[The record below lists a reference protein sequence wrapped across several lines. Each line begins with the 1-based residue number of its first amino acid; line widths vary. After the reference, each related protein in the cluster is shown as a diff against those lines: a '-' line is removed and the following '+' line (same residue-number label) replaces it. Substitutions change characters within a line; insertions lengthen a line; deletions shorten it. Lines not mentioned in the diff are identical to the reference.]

1 MSKFK
6 ERYKNIQK
14 RGKQFIFIVGFLLC
28 VFPIA
33 WNVIT
38 GWQQEEAITTY
49 QKAVDYKQKS
59 DLEMILN
66 EAKSYNE
73 QLYQF
78 QGAVVDQ
85 VDLYDEDY
93 YNKQLDCSGTGI
105 MGSLEIPK
113 IDVNLPIYHGT
124 SEEALSNG
132 VGHLKGSSLPVGGS
146 STHSVLSG
154 HRGLPSSKLLLRMD
168 EVEEGDYFFIK
179 TCDQVLAYKVIRIAV
194 VQPEDTSALQI
205 KAEEDLISLVTCT
218 PYGINTHRLIV
229 TGARCDYSKLDQDM
243 LQQSWPSVREIVF
256 TLIPFF
262 LVMFV
267 IVMNYIDRRN
277 LKRAKGEEVTSYGRS
292 SDAIIGADS
301 ISTRKYRRRRKTR
314 RDDKKRFYTDHTSRR
329 RNRKRRC

>member
-6 ERYKNIQK
+6 EKYNNIKK
-14 RGKQFIFIVGFLLC
+14 RGKQLIFITGFILC
-28 VFPIA
+28 VFPTV

-38 GWQQEEAITTY
+38 GWQQESAITTY
-49 QKAVDYKQKS
+49 QKSVDYKQKS
-59 DLEMILN
+59 DLEEILN
-66 EAKSYNE
+66 EAISYNE

-78 QGAVVDQ
+78 KGAVVDR

-124 SEEALSNG
+124 GEEALSNG

-146 STHSVLSG
+146 STHSILSG

-168 EVEEGDYFFIK
+168 EIEDGDYFFIK
-179 TCDQVLAYKVIRIAV
+179 TCDQILAYKVMRIEV

-205 KAEEDLISLVTCT
+205 KAEEDLVSLVTCT

-229 TGARCDYSKLDQDM
+229 TGTRCDYTDADHDM
-243 LQQSWPSVREIVF
+243 IPRSWPSIREIVC
-256 TLIPFF
+256 TLLPFL

-267 IVMNYIDRRN
+267 IIMNCIDRRN
-277 LKRAKGEEVTSYGRS
+277 LKRAKGEEDTSYGRS
-292 SDAIIGADS
+292 SDDIIGANS
-301 ISTRKYRRRRKTR
+301 ISTRKYGRRRQSR
-314 RDDKKRFYTDHTSRR
+314 RNDKKRFHTDYTARR
-329 RNRKRRC
+329 RNKKRRR

>member
-14 RGKQFIFIVGFLLC
+14 NIQKRGKQIIFIVGFLLC

-33 WNVIT
+33 WNGIT
-38 GWQQEEAITTY
+38 GWQQEAAITTY
-49 QKAVDYKQKS
+49 QKAVDYKQRS
-59 DLEMILN
+59 DLEEILN

-85 VDLYDEDY
+85 VDLYEEDY

-124 SEEALSNG
+124 SEEVLSNG

-179 TCDQVLAYKVIRIAV
+179 ICDQILAYKVIRIEV

-205 KAEEDLISLVTCT
+205 KAEEDLVSLVTCT

-229 TGARCDYSKLDQDM
+229 TGRRCDYSELEHDTI
-243 LQQSWPSVREIVF
+243 QQSWPSVREIVF
-256 TLIPFF
+256 TLLPF
-262 LVMFV
+262 LLLIVV
-267 IVMNYIDRRN
+267 IAMNYIDRRN
-277 LKRAKGEEVTSYGRS
+277 LKRAKGEEVTSYRKS
-292 SDAIIGADS
+292 PADIIGTDS
-301 ISTRKYRRRRKTR
+301 ISTRK
-314 RDDKKRFYTDHTSRR
+314 
-329 RNRKRRC
+329 